1 MRALVLLVLGGCVS
15 TPCFTPPPT
24 STQEQHEILLKAAA
38 AITAIPVTPS
48 LETDFK
54 NAINTTYV
62 SLNDDNTTYFMA
74 ANLALCFAKEGKW
87 GQGVAARILIDL
99 EAQWKAKT
107 GASSVDQHPQADQ
120 VRAIQKA
127 VSSDK

>member
-1 MRALVLLVLGGCVS
+1 MRAAVLLVLAGCVS

-24 STQEQHEILLKAAA
+24 STQEQREILLKASASISA
-38 AITAIPVTPS
+38 LPITPS

-74 ANLALCFAKEGKW
+74 AQLALCFAKEGKW
-87 GQGVAARILIDL
+87 GQGVAAHILIDL

-127 VSSDK
+127 VNSDK

>member
-1 MRALVLLVLGGCVS
+1 MRALILLALAGCVS

-38 AITAIPVTPS
+38 AIAVLPVTPS
-48 LETDFK
+48 LEVDFK

-62 SLNDDNTTYFMA
+62 SLNDDNQTYFMA
-74 ANLALCFAKEGKW
+74 ASLALCFAKEGKW
-87 GQGVAARILIDL
+87 GQEVAARILIDL
-99 EAQWKAKT
+99 ETQWKART